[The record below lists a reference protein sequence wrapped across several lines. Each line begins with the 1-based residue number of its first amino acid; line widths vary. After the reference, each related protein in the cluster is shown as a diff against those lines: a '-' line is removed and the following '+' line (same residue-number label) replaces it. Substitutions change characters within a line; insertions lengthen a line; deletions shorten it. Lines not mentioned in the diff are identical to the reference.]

1 MASKEYYI
9 ASLWDNQWVP
19 VSDELKS
26 KIQESELILIQED
39 TKASLYRF
47 NNVGTEYT
55 VIYSTLEHISYANH
69 IRDFS
74 YRVEVLI
81 NGVYLPAKKHQVQ
94 ALIEYVITRES
105 RIEVPH
111 TNGGLFRATFS
122 TLEND
127 HYQYITENDYTVQM
141 RRTAIY

>member
-1 MASKEYYI
+1 MNSKQYYI

-26 KIQESELILIQED
+26 QILDSELILIKED

-55 VIYSTLEHISYANH
+55 ILYSTLEHVSYANH
-69 IRDFS
+69 ITDFS
-74 YRVEVLI
+74 YRVEVMI
-81 NGVYLPAKKHQVQ
+81 NGIYVPAKKHQVK
-94 ALIEYVITRES
+94 ALIEYVITRKPNV
-105 RIEVPH
+105 EVPH

-122 TLEND
+122 TLDND
-127 HYQYITENDYTVQM
+127 HFQYITENDYTVQM
-141 RRTAIY
+141 RRLAIL

>member
-1 MASKEYYI
+1 MSSKQYYI

-26 KIQESELILIQED
+26 QILDSELILIKED
-39 TKASLYRF
+39 TNCSVYQF

-55 VIYSTLEHISYANH
+55 IIYCTLEHVSYANH

-81 NGVYLPAKKHQVQ
+81 NGVYVLAKKHQVQ
-94 ALIEYVITRES
+94 ALIEYVITREPK
-105 RIEVPH
+105 IEVPH

-122 TLEND
+122 SLEND
-127 HYQYITENDYTVQM
+127 HFQYITENDYTVQM

>member
-1 MASKEYYI
+1 MASKQYYI

-55 VIYSTLEHISYANH
+55 VIYSTLEQVSHINH
-69 IRDFS
+69 ITDFS
-74 YRVEVLI
+74 YRVEVMI
-81 NGVYLPAKKHQVQ
+81 NGIYVPAKKHQEK

-105 RIEVPH
+105 KIEVPH

-122 TLEND
+122 TLDND

-141 RRTAIY
+141 KRTAIY